1 MITKDQIAGGM
12 TRECDICIHLF
23 EKLSPE
29 AFDYRPSEG
38 QRSTI
43 ELLRYL
49 AGCGIGGLRSLA
61 SANWKL
67 FGETLARTENMS
79 AAEFPAAMKR
89 QRREIEEFFAAT
101 SEEVLATQM
110 APTLPSGTMPLG
122 AAILWGP
129 FKWLAAY
136 KLQLFLYAKATGAHQ
151 IATANAWAGIDW
163 KA

>member
-23 EKLSPE
+23 EKLSPD

-38 QRSTI
+38 QRSTL

-61 SANWKL
+61 AGNWKL
-67 FGETLARTENMS
+67 FGETLERTKDMPAS
-79 AAEFPAAMKR
+79 EFPAAMKR
-89 QRREIEEFFAAT
+89 QRTEIEDFFAAT
-101 SEEVLATQM
+101 SEDVLARQM
-110 APTLPSGTMPLG
+110 APTLPSGTMPLA

-136 KLQLFLYAKATGAHQ
+136 KLQLFLYAKATGAHH

>member
-1 MITKDQIAGGM
+1 MITREHIAGGM

-23 EKLSPE
+23 EKLGPD

-38 QRSTI
+38 QRSTL

-49 AGCGIGGLRSLA
+49 SGCGIGGLRALA
-61 SANWKL
+61 GSNWKL
-67 FGETLARTENMS
+67 FGQTLERTKDMPPQG
-79 AAEFPAAMKR
+79 FPSAMKT
-89 QRREIEEFFAAT
+89 QRREIEEFFATT
-101 SEEVLATQM
+101 SEETLATQM

-136 KLQLFLYAKATGAHQ
+136 KLQLFLYAKATGAHD